1 MPKVTTTKA
10 LAARKSWQERAE
22 TWRNKINTA
31 KIINRLEEF
40 VDSYISPKGYVLMPI
55 KPTADI
61 NAVIDQDTYR
71 QLVDAAPKNIGIE
84 MTPSQV
90 KASQV
95 LLDRVMPT
103 LSASEIVHK
112 KDSVS
117 PEELIEDMR
126 KRYGDEFANQLAKDY
141 IPQEDET
148 TVTHDPGH
156 A

>member
-40 VDSYISPKGYVLMPI
+40 VDSYISPKGYVLLPI
-55 KPTADI
+55 KPTKDI
-61 NAVIDQDTYR
+61 LAVMSEEAYA

-103 LSASEIVHK
+103 LSASEITHK
-112 KDSVS
+112 KETIS
-117 PEELIEDMR
+117 PQELIEDMR
-126 KRYGDEFANQLAKDY
+126 KRYGDEFADQLAKDY
-141 IPQEDET
+141 IPQEDEP
-148 TVTHDPGH
+148 VHEPGH

>member
-1 MPKVTTTKA
+1 MPRLSKQRV

-22 TWRNKINTA
+22 TWREKIKVSA
-31 KIINRLEEF
+31 IINRLEEF
-40 VDSYISPKGYVLMPI
+40 VGSYISPKGYVLLPI
-55 KPTADI
+55 KPTNDI
-61 NAVIDQDTYR
+61 LSVISEETYA

-103 LSASEIVHK
+103 LSASEITRK
-112 KDSVS
+112 TETVS
-117 PEELIEDMR
+117 PEQLIQMLRE
-126 KRYGDEFANQLAKDY
+126 RYGEEFAATISKDY
-141 IPQEDET
+141 VPEHE
-148 TVTHDPGH
+148 PGH